1 MPRLKFSHTHLLA
14 NTMTDVVK
22 LENFDTPL
30 TGAHTVFYIE
40 GGPFAH
46 PTLPGTLD
54 SILHGEPYS
63 RRVLVTF
70 PSSRCSSL
78 FRCNWDAVFQPADQK
93 EWSLILTYCSYAP
106 RPLFI
111 HIDDTVNPPDAFF
124 QRLPQGTTITEV
136 RRLETVPEAPTAPTG
151 PIRADVIFYPP
162 VQDLTTADAT
172 AIIRSLNVQVGSR
185 DAEGKKAY
193 LRELRVARAGLAWT
207 RIQEPTSYGAT
218 YWYDPADGPTH
229 IVKPSHSAIAHHL
242 RVLANQVSHKH

>member
-1 MPRLKFSHTHLLA
+1 
-14 NTMTDVVK
+14 MTDVVN

-30 TGAHTVFYIE
+30 TGTHTVFYVE

-46 PTLPGTLD
+46 PVLPRTLD
-54 SILHGEPYS
+54 SILHGEPYN
-63 RRVLVTF
+63 RRVLITS

-93 EWSLILTYCSYAP
+93 EWTLILTYCSYAP
-106 RPLFI
+106 RPLLV
-111 HIDDTVNPPDAFF
+111 HIDDTAHPPDAFF

-136 RRLETVPEAPTAPTG
+136 RRLETVPDAPAG
-151 PIRADVIFYPP
+151 PIRADAIFYPP
-162 VQDLTTADAT
+162 VQDLTTADAA

-207 RIQEPTSYGAT
+207 RIHETTSHGAT

-229 IVKPSHSAIAHHL
+229 VVKPGHSAIAHHL
-242 RVLANQVSHKH
+242 RVLADQVSHKY